1 MKTVELTGALL
12 DYWVA
17 RAAELSQPRI
27 EYGYCWITSNNYSD
41 TRDEWGERNE
51 AFSPSTDWEQGGP
64 IIESF
69 DGHIWYVGSLI
80 ARTGGKSIKMVGETM
95 LIAFMRAKVASVYGD
110 EVPDA

>member
-17 RAAELSQPRI
+17 RAVELSQPRI
-27 EYGYCWITSNNYSD
+27 EYGYCWVTANNRSD
-41 TRDEWGERNE
+41 TCTDWGELNE

-69 DGHIWYVGSLI
+69 DGHIWYAGSLI
-80 ARTGGKSIKMVGETM
+80 AKTGGKSIQMVGKTM
-95 LIAFMRAKVASVYGD
+95 LIACMRAKVAPVFGD
-110 EVPDA
+110 ELPDA